1 MVDRNI
7 LLNKLA
13 HYGIRDNPNNLIN
26 SFLSDRRQY
35 VELGNSHSNISETIL
50 GTPQGSIL
58 SPLLFLIFINDII
71 NCSNILHFHLFADD
85 TCVYLNDA
93 NLESLYSVLNVELGK
108 IGQWVTANSLSLNV
122 SKSVY
127 L

>member
-7 LLNKLA
+7 LLNKLT
-13 HYGIRDNPNNLIN
+13 HYGIRGNPNNLIK
-26 SFLSDRRQY
+26 SFLSGRKQY
-35 VELGNSHSNISETIL
+35 VKLGDSQSNTSETVL

-93 NLESLYSVLNVELGK
+93 NLESLYTILNAEPQMWLPQ
-108 IGQWVTANSLSLNV
+108 IP
-122 SKSVY
+122 
-127 L
+127 